1 MHRPR
6 KRVCLVSEPG
16 LIQQATSAMLAFL
29 PDITLVATISGA
41 LSATALLAQLQPD
54 LLLVDANLPEEEV
67 EALLRWTTGH
77 HPEISCVVI
86 TMTSQQREQALAWG
100 AHAAIQRASMG
111 GQLQATL
118 HQLPL
123 SKTWPG
129 NPAQNPT

>member
-6 KRVCLVSEPG
+6 QRVCLVSQPG
-16 LIQQATSAMLAFL
+16 LIQQATSATLAFL

-67 EALLRWTTGH
+67 EALLRWTTEH
-77 HPEISCVVI
+77 YPEVSCVVI

-100 AHAAIQRASMG
+100 AHAAIQRANMV

-123 SKTWPG
+123 SRTWPTS
-129 NPAQNPT
+129 PAQYPT